1 MYKVSVRNIH
11 SPIRMYEHPLKKRT
25 HKKAITSKLTD
36 YNIFHSNLEM
46 YLFVDQKKNVSNS
59 LNLFIGGG
67 DIPKLKRTTKQFV
80 ELSY

>member
-1 MYKVSVRNIH
+1 MNT
-11 SPIRMYEHPLKKRT
+11 PLKNEHT
-25 HKKAITSKLTD
+25 KKAITSKLTD

-46 YLFVDQKKNVSNS
+46 YLYVDQKKNISNS

>member
-1 MYKVSVRNIH
+1 MNT
-11 SPIRMYEHPLKKRT
+11 PLKKEQT
-25 HKKAITSKLTD
+25 KKAIRSKLTD
-36 YNIFHSNLEM
+36 NNIFHSNLEM